1 MKILYLLLLLIFSI
15 SLNAYEIGEEL
26 IFDLSYGFITAGS
39 STIKINETVY
49 NDTIAC
55 LQVES
60 ISKTN
65 SFFDKIFKVRD
76 RINSIWDAEQN
87 HAYKFSKNL
96 REGSYRQQRIHY
108 YYPEQNLTVYMKK
121 DKKATKFK
129 TESFEIPAN
138 THDILSAFY
147 WARAQ
152 DLAVGDSLST
162 NVTVDGKSYR
172 AGLLVLRAETIESIF
187 GEQECLVVEPVLAGD
202 SIFKQ
207 TGKILIWLSN
217 DQRKIPLKIESKIV
231 FGSFKAILR
240 EVKNVSYQKK

>member
-1 MKILYLLLLLIFSI
+1 MQRIILFLSLII
-15 SLNAYEIGEEL
+15 SANLFAYELGEEL

-39 STIKINETVY
+39 SSIKLNETVY
-49 NDTIAC
+49 NDSIDC
-55 LQVES
+55 LEVVS

-65 SFFDKIFKVRD
+65 SFFDRIFKVRD
-76 RINSIWDAEQN
+76 RIDSIWDPQQN
-87 HAYKFSKNL
+87 HSYKFSKNL

-121 DKKATKFK
+121 DKKATKFS
-129 TESFEIPAN
+129 TESFEIPDN

-147 WARAQ
+147 WARSQ
-152 DLAVGDSLST
+152 DFAVGDSLST

-172 AGLLVLRAETIESIF
+172 AGLLVLRTETIDSIF

-217 DQRKIPLKIESKIV
+217 DERKIPLKIESKIV
-231 FGSFKAILR
+231 FGSFKAILQ